1 MAFSFTP
8 THLHLLLN
16 HFPTIGFIIGLAF
29 FVVSIFLK
37 SEHLK
42 MGSLAVLVGI
52 SIITIPTYITGNA
65 AGEAICIATNMPGPC
80 PDAMV
85 SRSLIEQHE
94 GAALWSLGFMV
105 ITGGFAWL
113 GLWQWRR
120 FGAMPRWNHAVIL
133 ILGLVTFA
141 VVSRAAALGGEI
153 RHPEIRV
160 TTDTG
165 VKQFGRI
172 AGDFISNTPWTW
184 VTAETLHF
192 IGLTLLLGVL
202 TLIVLKVV
210 GVVPSVTYDAL
221 DRLLPWAILG
231 FGLNTFT
238 GMAFFAAAPYQY
250 IHNVAFYY
258 KLAFILAAG
267 LVTIVYTLDPSWA
280 HEDVKAKPHAK
291 VLAGAALFLWIGVM
305 YWGSMLPFI
314 GNAF

>member
-1 MAFSFTP
+1 MDLSP

-16 HFPTIGFIIGLAF
+16 HFPTIGFIIGLSLYVAALIAR
-29 FVVSIFLK
+29 SD
-37 SEHLK
+37 HLK
-42 MGSLAVLVGI
+42 VGSLMTLVGI

-65 AGEAICIATNMPGPC
+65 AGEVICGVAANLPGACTDGTP
-80 PDAMV
+80 
-85 SRSLIEQHE
+85 RYLIDMHE
-94 GAALWSLGFMV
+94 GAALIALFFM
-105 ITGGFAWL
+105 ILTGGLAWL

-120 FGAMPRWNHAVIL
+120 FGDMESWTRGLVLVLGVVA
-133 ILGLVTFA
+133 LGLI
-141 VVSRAAALGGEI
+141 SKAAEIGGEI

-160 TTDTG
+160 TVDPGT
-165 VKQFGRI
+165 KAFGRV

-192 IGLTLLLGVL
+192 VGLTLLLGVL
-202 TLIVLKVV
+202 TLIVLKVF
-210 GVVPSVTYDAL
+210 GYLSVLSYDTL

-231 FGLNTFT
+231 FGLNIFT

-267 LVTIVYTLDPSWA
+267 LATMLFTFDPAWSTEGKSAPTVTRLIAAS
-280 HEDVKAKPHAK
+280 
-291 VLAGAALFLWIGVM
+291 ALFLWVGVM
-305 YWGSMLPFI
+305 FWGSMLPFI